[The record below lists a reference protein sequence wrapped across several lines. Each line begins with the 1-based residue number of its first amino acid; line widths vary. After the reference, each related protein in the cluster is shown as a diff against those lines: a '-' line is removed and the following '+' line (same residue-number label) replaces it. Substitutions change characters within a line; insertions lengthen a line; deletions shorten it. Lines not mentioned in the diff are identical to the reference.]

1 MDDDRSAPN
10 TAGEPSRGDTPVARG
25 RLGQRASKSADEAWA
40 LELARIRAMTPRERM
55 IRALALAEETRAIL
69 ARIGRVQG

>member
-10 TAGEPSRGDTPVARG
+10 RTGEASRGDTPVARG
-25 RLGQRASKSADEAWA
+25 RLGQRASKSAGEARA

-69 ARIGRVQG
+69 ARIGRVRG

>member
-40 LELARIRAMTPRERM
+40 LELARIRAMTPRDRM
-55 IRALALAEETRAIL
+55 LEALELDDETEEIL
-69 ARIGRVQG
+69 ASIGRMQR